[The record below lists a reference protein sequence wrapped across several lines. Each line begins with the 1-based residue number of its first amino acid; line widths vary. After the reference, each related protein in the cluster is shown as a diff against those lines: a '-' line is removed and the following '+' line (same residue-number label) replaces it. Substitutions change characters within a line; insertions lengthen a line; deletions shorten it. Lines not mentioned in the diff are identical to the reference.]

1 MLGLIL
7 HDGTHVGYPRE
18 RGEYSAR
25 LDVLKL
31 RQDAIRTA
39 VAAVIDEVVS
49 VPPSSAGSHLDKPG
63 PDVMRRATNGDR
75 VIDRA
80 DGLGN
85 QAISG
90 KSPGLLARS
99 RADLH
104 AAVSRKGREGYQ
116 WSGEHNEYF
125 PFHSQANRKGSP
137 VELSP
142 RDRDCAGVFGENAEA
157 DLPGQTAAVLSV
169 IVLCLSPSCSS
180 PLPTSPACRQRQSL
194 RDRHCRPHRLS
205 S

>member
-7 HDGTHVGYPRE
+7 HDSKHVGHPRE
-18 RGEYSAR
+18 RREYTAR

-39 VAAVIDEVVS
+39 VATVVDEVVS
-49 VPPSSAGSHLDKPG
+49 VPPSSAGSHLDQQG

-80 DGLGN
+80 DGQGN
-85 QAISG
+85 QAVSG

-104 AAVSRKGREGYQ
+104 AAVSRKYREGYQ
-116 WSGEHNEYF
+116 CSGEQNQYF
-125 PFHSQANRKGSP
+125 AFHSHANRKGSP
-137 VELSP
+137 LELCP
-142 RDRDCAGVFGENAEA
+142 RDCGCAGVFGENAEA
-157 DLPGQTAAVLSV
+157 DLPDQTAEVLGV
-169 IVLCLSPSCSS
+169 IAL
-180 PLPTSPACRQRQSL
+180 
-194 RDRHCRPHRLS
+194 
-205 S
+205 

>member
-7 HDGTHVGYPRE
+7 HDSKPAGCPRE
-18 RGEYSAR
+18 RGEYTAH
-25 LDVLKL
+25 LDGLKL

-39 VAAVIDEVVS
+39 VAAVVDEVVS
-49 VPPSSAGSHLDKPG
+49 VPPSSAGSHLDEPR
-63 PDVMRRATNGDR
+63 PDIMRRAMNGDR

-85 QAISG
+85 KAVSG

-116 WSGEHNEYF
+116 CSGEHNQYL

-142 RDRDCAGVFGENAEA
+142 RDRDCAVVFGENAEA
-157 DLPGQTAAVLSV
+157 DLPGQTAGVLSV

-180 PLPTSPACRQRQSL
+180 PLPTSPACRRRQPL
-194 RDRHCRPHRLS
+194 LDRHRRPHRL
-205 S
+205 

>member
-7 HDGTHVGYPRE
+7 HDRKHVGYSRE
-18 RGEYSAR
+18 RGEYTAR

-63 PDVMRRATNGDR
+63 PDVMRRATNGDG

-85 QAISG
+85 QAVSG
-90 KSPGLLARS
+90 KSPGLLASS

-104 AAVSRKGREGYQ
+104 AAVSRKCREDYQ
-116 WSGEHNEYF
+116 CSGEHNQYF
-125 PFHSQANRKGSP
+125 PFHSHANRKGSP
-137 VELSP
+137 VELSSP
-142 RDRDCAGVFGENAEA
+142 WCKQLIFG
-157 DLPGQTAAVLSV
+157 TANGMFGFAV
-169 IVLCLSPSCSS
+169 
-180 PLPTSPACRQRQSL
+180 PL
-194 RDRHCRPHRLS
+194 RLS
-205 S
+205 RGTLRFDFCRANSRPPGV